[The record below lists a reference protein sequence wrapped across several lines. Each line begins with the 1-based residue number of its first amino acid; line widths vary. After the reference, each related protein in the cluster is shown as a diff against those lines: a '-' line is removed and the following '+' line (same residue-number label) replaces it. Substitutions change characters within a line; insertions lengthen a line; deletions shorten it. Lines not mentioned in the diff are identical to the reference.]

1 MNNEVEQLKKELME
15 KSIKIRKKAKEQGIC
30 PNCLSPL
37 PKGKRVWCSDSC
49 YLQFMER
56 YDYSQNSPIL
66 REKKK
71 EIKARKPKKDL
82 DPWSTVKARKEYE
95 CFICGLPIHP
105 REVHKKF
112 VYLPGTEYFDDF
124 PWEASHYHLSCDKFI
139 DTLVDLGYIDGE
151 YDEDDLHWFFG
162 SLGMMYRIPES
173 EIKARIRDGEFTK
186 DQIREAF
193 DKYDPEDQ
201 WDFDDWMRYEEGDD
215 LK

>member
-95 CFICGLPIHP
+95 CLVCGSPIH
-105 REVHKKF
+105 RGETHKKF
-112 VYLPGTEYFDDF
+112 VNLPGTEYFDDF
-124 PWEASHYHLSCDKFI
+124 PWGATRYHLSCDKFI
-139 DTLVDLGYIDGE
+139 DILVDLGYIDGE

-162 SLGMMYRIPES
+162 SLGMMYHISES
-173 EIKARIRDGEFTK
+173 EIKERIRDGKFLK
-186 DQIREAF
+186 DEIREAF
-193 DKYDPEDQ
+193 DKYDPETQYDY
-201 WDFDDWMRYEEGDD
+201 DDWVRFEEDD
-215 LK
+215 KE